1 MNLDFFLLLKH
12 IYLYLSI
19 YLSRPL
25 AFKTSVLLT
34 LIACCHI
41 FIPQKALEKPLSG
54 WGK

>member
-1 MNLDFFLLLKH
+1 MRGKCFLSSMC
-12 IYLYLSI
+12 LST
-19 YLSRPL
+19 SMSAPL

-41 FIPQKALEKPLSG
+41 FIPEKALEKPMPG